1 MLQLQIVINSLVVE
15 AVKLDNKYS
24 SEKFVKKSFPKT
36 SVIRFELGRDVWN
49 MQAKSKTMV

>member
-36 SVIRFELGRDVWN
+36 SVIRFELGRDV
-49 MQAKSKTMV
+49 